1 MREAGHPIRVKPAD
15 QCRTVFIC
23 DLTLVGHE
31 DLLDILRVNEAVV
44 DGVQAGDG
52 RILREVLGAPELLL
66 EGLSL
71 TVKFYLHG

>member
-1 MREAGHPIRVKPAD
+1 M
-15 QCRTVFIC
+15 
-23 DLTLVGHE
+23 
-31 DLLDILRVNEAVV
+31 LDILRVNEAVV

-71 TVKFYLHG
+71 TVKFYLHGKEDGKLEFEV